1 MSTIYQ
7 DIGDYR
13 CLEQNPG
20 LNQELARERGSRGNS
35 WGNSMSP
42 FFSLKNNLRL
52 VAYLAGE
59 DLTNKKAFNE
69 SGIAGCKT
77 IRMWSYSRP

>member
-20 LNQELARERGSRGNS
+20 LNRELARNEEAGVTVGETPCH
-35 WGNSMSP
+35 P
-42 FFSLKNNLRL
+42 FFFIKKLRL

-59 DLTNKKAFNE
+59 DFTNKKA
-69 SGIAGCKT
+69 T
-77 IRMWSYSRP
+77 SRE